1 MAKSQ
6 DTFSKKDREKQRKR
20 KQQDKREKMKE
31 RKNNNSKGKSLE
43 DMMAYLDENGNLT
56 NKPQD
61 PRRKHDYNPENIS
74 ISVPKQQAQLA
85 EDALRTGTVTFF
97 NDHKGFGFINDA
109 KSHERIFFH
118 VNDLTEPVKE
128 NDKVSYMAQKSH
140 KGPVAM
146 NVALIKN

>member
-43 DMMAYLDENGNLT
+43 QMMAYLDENGNLT
-56 NKPQD
+56 SKPQD
-61 PRRKHDYNPENIS
+61 PRKKIDYDLESIS
-74 ISVPKQQAQLA
+74 ISVPKQEAQPA
-85 EDALRTGTVTFF
+85 DALRAGIVTFF

-118 VNDLTEPVKE
+118 VNDLAAPVKE
-128 NDKVSYMAQKSH
+128 NDKVSYTVQKSH